1 MGLPQPRWRCSRS
14 ATQPSGGSA
23 RPREGAGVTE
33 VEPEGGPT
41 VGRMLIGSTLR
52 RLRTEKGI
60 TREEA
65 AEAIRASAW
74 KIHRLEN
81 GQVGFKDR
89 DLVDLLELYGFT
101 DQEEVAALLELAREA
116 NSPGWWFR
124 YGDLVPPWFR
134 TYMDLEAAA
143 TLIRTYQAQ
152 LVPGLLQT
160 ADYARATIA
169 GMLLPRSPEEV
180 ERRVTL
186 KLARQQ
192 ILEKPDGPRLWAVV
206 DEAALRRPVGA
217 EEVMR
222 EQLERLID
230 AANLPSVVL
239 QVLPVSVGAHSAMA
253 GAFSILRFADRELP
267 DIVYIEHLTNAH
279 YLDKLDDVNQYLHV
293 IDSISMHAAP
303 PGKTVEILHQILK
316 EFSSTPPA
324 GRR

>member
-1 MGLPQPRWRCSRS
+1 
-14 ATQPSGGSA
+14 
-23 RPREGAGVTE
+23 VTE
-33 VEPEGGPT
+33 VQPEGGPT
-41 VGRMLIGSTLR
+41 VGRMLIGSMLR

-60 TREEA
+60 TRDEA
-65 AEAIRASAW
+65 GDAIRASAW

-89 DLVDLLELYGFT
+89 DLVDLLTLYGVT
-101 DQEEVAALLELAREA
+101 DQEEIAALLELAQEA

-134 TYMDLEAAA
+134 TYMDLESAA
-143 TLIRTYQAQ
+143 TLIRTYQGQ

-192 ILEKPDGPRLWAVV
+192 VLERPDGPRLWAVV
-206 DEAALRRPVGA
+206 EEAALRRPVGG
-217 EEVMR
+217 EQVMR
-222 EQLERLID
+222 EQLERLVD
-230 AANLPSVVL
+230 AARLPSVVL
-239 QVLPVSVGAHSAMA
+239 QVLPVSVGAHPAMA

-267 DIVYIEHLTNAH
+267 DIVYVEHLTNAH
-279 YLDKLDDVNQYLHV
+279 YLDKRDDVNPYLHV
-293 IDSISMHAAP
+293 MDSISMRAAP
-303 PGKTVEILHQILK
+303 PPKTVDIVHKILK
-316 EFSSTPPA
+316 ES
-324 GRR
+324 

>member
-1 MGLPQPRWRCSRS
+1 
-14 ATQPSGGSA
+14 
-23 RPREGAGVTE
+23 VTE
-33 VEPEGGPT
+33 VQPGGGPT
-41 VGRMLIGSTLR
+41 VRRLVVGSMLR

-65 AEAIRASAW
+65 ADAIRASAW

-89 DLVDLLELYGFT
+89 DLVDLLALYGIS
-101 DQEEVAALLELAREA
+101 DQQEVAALLELAREA

-134 TYMDLEAAA
+134 AYMDLESAA
-143 TLIRTYQAQ
+143 TLIRAYEGQ

-169 GMLLPRSPEEV
+169 GMLLPQAPDEV

-206 DEAALRRPVGA
+206 EEAALRRSVGGTR
-217 EEVMR
+217 VMR
-222 EQLERLID
+222 GQLERLID
-230 AANLPSVVL
+230 ATGMANVVL
-239 QVLPVSVGAHSAMA
+239 QVLPLSVAVHPAMT
-253 GAFSILRFADRELP
+253 GAFSILRFADQELP
-267 DIVYIEHLTNAH
+267 DVVYLEQLTNAL
-279 YLDKLDDVNQYLHV
+279 YLDRLDDVNQYLQV
-293 IDSISMHAAP
+293 MDSISMRAAP
-303 PGKTVEILHQILK
+303 PDRTVDLLRELLK
-316 EFSSTPPA
+316 DS
-324 GRR
+324 